1 MTVNQANIPG
11 CILSGGEARRLGGK
25 GKAFIEVS
33 GKPMIK
39 IIIQKLQNQ
48 VFQIGINTREK
59 NTLLDNNYV
68 HIEDSFKEAGGAG
81 PLAGISSSIKWAK
94 ELHKSNQNIQYV
106 LTVPVDCPFLPN
118 DLVNILIEPLNE
130 HAYDVVVASS
140 NGNIHPVIALWS
152 LKLDKLL
159 DKALLSGVRKIDEF
173 TKDFNIKVV
182 NWDYQNLDP
191 FFNINNFEDLILANN
206 HFKC

>member
-1 MTVNQANIPG
+1 MTVNHLNIPG

-39 IIIQKLQNQ
+39 IIIEKLQNQ
-48 VFQIGINTREK
+48 VLQIGINTRDK
-59 NTLLDNNYV
+59 KTILDGDFV
-68 HIEDSFKEAGGAG
+68 HIEDSFKEVGGAG
-81 PLAGISSSIKWAK
+81 PLAGISSAIKWAK
-94 ELHKSNQNIQYV
+94 ELQKYNHNIQYV

-118 DLVNILIEPLNE
+118 NLVNILIEPLNE

-140 NGNIHPVIALWS
+140 NNNIHPVIALWS
-152 LKLDKLL
+152 LKLDKFLES
-159 DKALLSGVRKIDEF
+159 ALLSGVRKIDKF
-173 TKDFNIKVV
+173 TKNFNIKVV

-191 FFNINNFEDLILANN
+191 FFNINNFEDLMLANN
-206 HFKC
+206 HIKC

>member
-1 MTVNQANIPG
+1 M
-11 CILSGGEARRLGGK
+11 
-25 GKAFIEVS
+25 
-33 GKPMIK
+33 
-39 IIIQKLQNQ
+39 
-48 VFQIGINTREK
+48 
-59 NTLLDNNYV
+59 
-68 HIEDSFKEAGGAG
+68 
-81 PLAGISSSIKWAK
+81 
-94 ELHKSNQNIQYV
+94 
-106 LTVPVDCPFLPN
+106 PVDCPFLPN

-159 DKALLSGVRKIDEF
+159 DMALLSGVRKIDEF